1 MPPKPRFTREA
12 LGSSARPIFTVFRSM
27 EKLPVWLLLAASV
40 LLVLDGALWGL
51 LAQWPCAAL
60 SWVGAIGCGAA
71 AALHFSGDEK

>member
-1 MPPKPRFTREA
+1 
-12 LGSSARPIFTVFRSM
+12 M
-27 EKLPVWLLLAASV
+27 EKLLVRLLLAASV
-40 LLVLDGALWGL
+40 LAGALWGL

>member
-1 MPPKPRFTREA
+1 MSRIRLTLRPLCALRE
-12 LGSSARPIFTVFRSM
+12 RRREHM
-27 EKLPVWLLLAASV
+27 EKLPVRLLLAASV
-40 LLVLDGALWGL
+40 LLVLAGALWGL